1 MGGMASSAWPC
12 ACADMVP
19 LADSWNH
26 AIRRWDDATRSERRR
41 KHKKKPRGSLPR
53 GLAVDLIA
61 YGSQLGADPSGEA
74 ALGLRG
80 TRAPSSWRYPRSPPI
95 QSEIVTGSPPSR
107 KKIPGQ
113 PLVTRCFRPFPP
125 RTVARGTS
133 PGPHPLRVGR
143 RGPCRAFPMLERVGN
158 DRCPD
163 AGSIGAVAE
172 TSMVFPQILDAGS
185 TRFSVG
191 IKAGDAGAPVGSV
204 RGSTGGVPAAILP
217 PR

>member
-1 MGGMASSAWPC
+1 MRCVRGASSCAWRG
-12 ACADMVP
+12 DMPAEEGVG
-19 LADSWNH
+19 
-26 AIRRWDDATRSERRR
+26 RRT
-41 KHKKKPRGSLPR
+41 KKPRGSLPR

-61 YGSQLGADPSGEA
+61 MAPNWERIRQER
-74 ALGLRG
+74 LRKG
-80 TRAPSSWRYPRSPPI
+80 YAVRAAPSSWRYPRSPPI

-143 RGPCRAFPMLERVGN
+143 RGPCRAFPVLERVGN

-163 AGSIGAVAE
+163 GGSIGACGKR
-172 TSMVFPQILDAGS
+172 SMVFSRFLGAETGLIPVGVQRTGAGS
-185 TRFSVG
+185 TDG
-191 IKAGDAGAPVGSV
+191 
-204 RGSTGGVPAAILP
+204 TGAAILP